1 MSRIIATLALLLA
14 LNACVTPS
22 AQKPTT
28 EPTTEAPAASVT
40 SVAAAPKEP
49 PAPEP
54 AIDPEIQA
62 VIDVAIAILAP
73 AKGALPEETPEVAVT
88 EPPQAEPPVIEAALE
103 PEIDDDPQQLMGLA
117 GIELTELLGEPGFR
131 REDADAQIWQYGGGE
146 CALDIYLYRGGEAL
160 PHRVTYYEFRG
171 GAAGR
176 PCLRS
181 LLLAETG

>member
-22 AQKPTT
+22 AQKPTAST
-28 EPTTEAPAASVT
+28 PASPTPAV
-40 SVAAAPKEP
+40 VEAAPEEP

-54 AIDPEIQA
+54 AIEPEIQA
-62 VIDVAIAILAP
+62 VIDAAIAILAP
-73 AKGALPEETPEVAVT
+73 AKAAMPEETSEVTVT
-88 EPPQAEPPVIEAALE
+88 EPPVIEAALQ
-103 PEIDDDPQQLMGLA
+103 PEIDDDPNQLMGLA

-131 REDADAQIWQYGGGE
+131 REDADAQVWQYGGGE

-171 GAAGR
+171 GGAGR

-181 LLLAETG
+181 LLMAEAG